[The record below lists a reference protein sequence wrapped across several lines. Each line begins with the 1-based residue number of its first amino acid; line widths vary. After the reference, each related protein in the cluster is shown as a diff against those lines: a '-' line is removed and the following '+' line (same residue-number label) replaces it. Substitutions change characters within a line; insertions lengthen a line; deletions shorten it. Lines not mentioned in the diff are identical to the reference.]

1 MQSRPQKS
9 VGATS
14 AKKKCRC
21 IVEKKNSLNNYLS
34 LFPPHDSF
42 YTPHVKFSIKSPF
55 RFAETMTHKYLQ
67 KPWFLE
73 TELFCYTN
81 FMVSI
86 NRGLLKF
93 RFVKTMVIV
102 AKCVPFLGSK
112 LDLRGQNCN
121 PPE

>member
-9 VGATS
+9 VDATS
-14 AKKKCRC
+14 AKKKKCRC

-73 TELFCYTN
+73 TELVCYTN

-86 NRGLLKF
+86 NHGFLKF
-93 RFVKTMVIV
+93 RFVKIMVIV
-102 AKCVPFLGSK
+102 AKCVPFSGSK
-112 LDLRGQNCN
+112 LDLRGV
-121 PPE
+121 